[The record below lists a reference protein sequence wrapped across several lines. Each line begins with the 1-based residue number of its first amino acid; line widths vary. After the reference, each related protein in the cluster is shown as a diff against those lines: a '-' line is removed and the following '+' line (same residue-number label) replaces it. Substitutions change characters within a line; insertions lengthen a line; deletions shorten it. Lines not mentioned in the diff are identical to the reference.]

1 MIKLPIVRKNIW
13 RYGFWF
19 CAIGILV
26 MSLAPITVSMPTTG
40 WDKSN
45 HSLGFA
51 VLGLLGCWAWPGRAA
66 VVLPALLAYGGAI
79 ELLQAFT
86 PDRFAEAADFLA
98 DAVGLLLGAGLAF
111 LLDRWCP
118 VSEGAK

>member
-1 MIKLPIVRKNIW
+1 MIKLPSVRKNIW

-86 PDRFAEAADFLA
+86 PDRFAEATDVLA

-111 LLDRWCP
+111 LLDRWC
-118 VSEGAK
+118 SMSQGAK